1 MSQYR
6 CVDPVIEVPAGTKV
20 RPRGWIGERI
30 ALTEEDWLIPAPA
43 SNPGMVDMFRRPV
56 DVKSPNGP
64 QASAA
69 RRRSLGEA
77 FARRSVRLG
86 EAFGSANRSAPR
98 THSAPVL

>member
-1 MSQYR
+1 
-6 CVDPVIEVPAGTKV
+6 VDPVIEVPAGTKV
-20 RPRGWIGERI
+20 RRRWIGERI